1 MFRLLL
7 KVLLV
12 LAVLALVV
20 DRGADYV
27 AEQAAAGELQR
38 SQGLEREPDV
48 SITGFPFLNQFAS
61 GRYERVIVTADDV
74 RVGTSDTSL
83 TIAKVRLDFRS
94 VTASRDFT
102 RFSAESATAHATVGY
117 PALSKTLGI
126 EIRYGGDGRITASKE
141 FTVLGQ
147 SVRPTIT
154 VEPEVASDALTF
166 AGSQIGGGQNLPAQV
181 SAALREIFGAD
192 LSLEDL
198 PFDVKVKAV
207 KVTPTGLDLTLAGKD
222 LSYQPAR

>member
-1 MFRLLL
+1 MFRLL

-12 LAVLALVV
+12 LAVVALVV

-61 GRYERVIVTADDV
+61 GRYERVIVTAEDV
-74 RVGTSDTSL
+74 RVGTADTSL
-83 TIAKVRLDFRS
+83 TIKKVRLDFRG

-102 RFSAESATAHATVGY
+102 RFRAKSATAHATVGY
-117 PALSKTLGI
+117 PELSRTLGI
-126 EIRYGGDGRITASKE
+126 KVSYGGDGRITASKE

-147 SVRPTIT
+147 TLRPTVT
-154 VEPEVASDALTF
+154 VEPKVASDALTF
-166 AGSQIGGGQNLPAQV
+166 AGSQIGGGQNLPAEV

-198 PFDVKVKAV
+198 PFDVKVTGV
-207 KVTPTGLDLTLAGKD
+207 KVTRTGLDLILAGKD
-222 LSYQPAR
+222 LSYRPPR

>member
-1 MFRLLL
+1 VFRLL

-12 LAVLALVV
+12 LAVVALVV

-61 GRYERVIVTADDV
+61 GRYERVIVTAEDV
-74 RVGTSDTSL
+74 RVGTADTSL
-83 TIAKVRLDFRS
+83 TIKKVRLDFRG

-102 RFSAESATAHATVGY
+102 RFRAKSATAHATVGY
-117 PALSKTLGI
+117 PELSRTLGI
-126 EIRYGGDGRITASKE
+126 KVSYGGDGRITASKE

-147 SVRPTIT
+147 TLRPTVT
-154 VEPEVASDALTF
+154 VEPKVASDALTF
-166 AGSQIGGGQNLPAQV
+166 AGSQIGGGQNLPAEV

-198 PFDVKVKAV
+198 PFDVKVTGV
-207 KVTPTGLDLTLAGKD
+207 KVTRTGLDLILAGKD
-222 LSYQPAR
+222 LSYRPPR

>member
-1 MFRLLL
+1 MFRLL
-7 KVLLV
+7 KVMLV
-12 LAVLALVV
+12 LAVVALVV

-61 GRYERVIVTADDV
+61 GRYERVIVTAEDV
-74 RVGTSDTSL
+74 RVGTADTSL
-83 TIAKVRLDFRS
+83 TIKKVRLDIRG

-102 RFSAESATAHATVGY
+102 RFRAKSATAHATVGY
-117 PALSKTLGI
+117 PALSRTLGI
-126 EIRYGGDGRITASKE
+126 KVSYGGDGRITASKE

-147 SVRPTIT
+147 TLRPTVT
-154 VEPEVASDALTF
+154 VEPKVASDALTF
-166 AGSQIGGGQNLPAQV
+166 AGSQIGGGQNLPAEV
-181 SAALREIFGAD
+181 SAALREIFGTD

-198 PFDVKVKAV
+198 PFDVKVTGV
-207 KVTPTGLDLTLAGKD
+207 KVTRTGLDLILAGKD
-222 LSYQPAR
+222 LSYRPPR

>member
-1 MFRLLL
+1 MFRLL

-61 GRYERVIVTADDV
+61 GRYEHVIVTADDV
-74 RVGTSDTSL
+74 RVGTADTSL
-83 TIAKVRLDFRS
+83 TIANVRLDFRG

-102 RFSAESATAHATVGY
+102 SFRAESATAHATIGY
-117 PALSKTLGI
+117 PALSRTLGI
-126 EIRYGGDGRITASKE
+126 KVRFGGDGRITASRE

-147 SVRPTIT
+147 TVRPTIT
-154 VEPEVASDALTF
+154 VEPRVASDALTF
-166 AGSQIGGGQNLPAQV
+166 AGSQIGGGQNLPANI
-181 SAALREIFGAD
+181 SAALREIFGVD

-198 PFDVKVKAV
+198 PFDVKVTAV
-207 KVTPTGLDLTLAGKD
+207 KVTRTGLDLILAGKD
-222 LSYQPAR
+222 LSYRPPR

>member
-1 MFRLLL
+1 MFRLL

-12 LAVLALVV
+12 LAVVALVV

-61 GRYERVIVTADDV
+61 GRYERVIVTAEDV
-74 RVGTSDTSL
+74 RVGTADTSL
-83 TIAKVRLDFRS
+83 TIKKVRLDFRG

-102 RFSAESATAHATVGY
+102 RFRAKSATAHATVGY
-117 PALSKTLGI
+117 PALSRTLGI
-126 EIRYGGDGRITASKE
+126 KVSYGGDGRITASKE
-141 FTVLGQ
+141 FTVLGRTL
-147 SVRPTIT
+147 RPTVT
-154 VEPEVASDALTF
+154 VEPKVASDALTF
-166 AGSQIGGGQNLPAQV
+166 AGSQIGGGQNLPAEV

-198 PFDVKVKAV
+198 PFDVKVTAV
-207 KVTPTGLDLTLAGKD
+207 KVTRTGLDLILAGKD
-222 LSYQPAR
+222 LSYRPPR

>member
-1 MFRLLL
+1 MFRLL

-20 DRGADYV
+20 DRGADYL

-61 GRYERVIVTADDV
+61 GQYKRVIVTADDV
-74 RVGTSDTSL
+74 RVGTADTSL
-83 TIAKVRLDFRS
+83 TIAKVRLDFRR

-102 RFSAESATAHATVGY
+102 SFRAKSATAHATVGY
-117 PALSKTLGI
+117 PALSRTLGI
-126 EIRYGGDGRITASKE
+126 KVRYGGDGRITASKE
-141 FTVLGQ
+141 FTVLGRTL
-147 SVRPTIT
+147 RPTVT
-154 VEPEVASDALTF
+154 VEPKVASDALTF
-166 AGSQIGGGQNLPAQV
+166 AGSQIGGGQNLPAEV

-198 PFDVKVKAV
+198 PFDVNVTAV
-207 KVTPTGLDLTLAGKD
+207 KVTRTGLDLVLTGKD
-222 LSYQPAR
+222 LSYQPPR

>member
-1 MFRLLL
+1 VFRLL

-12 LAVLALVV
+12 LAVVALVV

-61 GRYERVIVTADDV
+61 GRYERVIVTAEDV
-74 RVGTSDTSL
+74 RVGTADTSL
-83 TIAKVRLDFRS
+83 TIKKVRLDFRG

-102 RFSAESATAHATVGY
+102 RFRAKSATAHATVGY
-117 PALSKTLGI
+117 PALSRTLGI
-126 EIRYGGDGRITASKE
+126 KVSYGGDGRITASKE

-147 SVRPTIT
+147 SLRPTVT
-154 VEPEVASDALTF
+154 VEPKVASDALTF
-166 AGSQIGGGQNLPAQV
+166 AGSQIGGGQNLPAEV

-198 PFDVKVKAV
+198 PFDVKVTAV
-207 KVTPTGLDLTLAGKD
+207 KVTRNGLDLIMAGKD
-222 LSYQPAR
+222 LSYRPPR

>member
-1 MFRLLL
+1 MFRLL
-7 KVLLV
+7 KFLLV

-61 GRYERVIVTADDV
+61 GRYERVIVTAEDV
-74 RVGTSDTSL
+74 RVGTADTSL
-83 TIAKVRLDFRS
+83 TIKKVRLDFRG

-102 RFSAESATAHATVGY
+102 RFRAKSATAHATVGY
-117 PALSKTLGI
+117 PELSRTLGI
-126 EIRYGGDGRITASKE
+126 KVSYGGDGRITASKE

-147 SVRPTIT
+147 TLRPTVT
-154 VEPEVASDALTF
+154 VEPKVASDALTF
-166 AGSQIGGGQNLPAQV
+166 AGSQIGGGQNLPAEV

-198 PFDVKVKAV
+198 PFDVKVTGV
-207 KVTPTGLDLTLAGKD
+207 KVTRTGLDLILAGKD
-222 LSYQPAR
+222 LSYRPPR

>member
-1 MFRLLL
+1 M
-7 KVLLV
+7 
-12 LAVLALVV
+12 
-20 DRGADYV
+20 

-61 GRYERVIVTADDV
+61 GRYERVIVTAEDV
-74 RVGTSDTSL
+74 RVGTADTSL
-83 TIAKVRLDFRS
+83 TIKKVRLDFRG

-102 RFSAESATAHATVGY
+102 RFRAKSATAHATVGY
-117 PALSKTLGI
+117 PALSRTLGI
-126 EIRYGGDGRITASKE
+126 KVSYGGDGRITASKE

-147 SVRPTIT
+147 TLRPTVT
-154 VEPEVASDALTF
+154 VEPKVASDALTF
-166 AGSQIGGGQNLPAQV
+166 AGSQIGGGQNLPAEV

-198 PFDVKVKAV
+198 PFDVKVTAV
-207 KVTPTGLDLTLAGKD
+207 KVTRTGLDLILAGKD
-222 LSYQPAR
+222 LSYRPPR

>member
-1 MFRLLL
+1 VFRLL

-12 LAVLALVV
+12 LAVVALVV

-61 GRYERVIVTADDV
+61 GRYERVIVTAEDV
-74 RVGTSDTSL
+74 RVGTADTSL
-83 TIAKVRLDFRS
+83 TIKKVRLDFRG

-102 RFSAESATAHATVGY
+102 RFRAKSATAHATVGY
-117 PALSKTLGI
+117 PALSRTLGI
-126 EIRYGGDGRITASKE
+126 KVSYGGDGRITASKE

-147 SVRPTIT
+147 SLRPTVT
-154 VEPEVASDALTF
+154 VEPKVASDALTF
-166 AGSQIGGGQNLPAQV
+166 AGSQIGGGQNLPAEV

-198 PFDVKVKAV
+198 PFDVKVTAV
-207 KVTPTGLDLTLAGKD
+207 KVTRNGLDLILAGKD
-222 LSYQPAR
+222 LSYRPPR

>member
-1 MFRLLL
+1 MFRLL

-12 LAVLALVV
+12 LAVVALVV

-61 GRYERVIVTADDV
+61 GRYERVIVTAEDV
-74 RVGTSDTSL
+74 RVGTADTSL
-83 TIAKVRLDFRS
+83 TIKKVRLDFRG

-102 RFSAESATAHATVGY
+102 RFRAKSATAHATVGY
-117 PALSKTLGI
+117 PALSRTLGI
-126 EIRYGGDGRITASKE
+126 KVSYGGDGRITASKE

-147 SVRPTIT
+147 SLRPTVT
-154 VEPEVASDALTF
+154 VEPKVASDALTF
-166 AGSQIGGGQNLPAQV
+166 AGSQIGGGQNLPAEV

-198 PFDVKVKAV
+198 PFDVKVTAV
-207 KVTPTGLDLTLAGKD
+207 KVTRNGLDLILAGKD
-222 LSYQPAR
+222 LSYRPPR

>member
-1 MFRLLL
+1 MFRLL
-7 KVLLV
+7 KVMLV
-12 LAVLALVV
+12 LAVVALVV

-61 GRYERVIVTADDV
+61 GRYERVIVTAEDV
-74 RVGTSDTSL
+74 RVGTADTSL
-83 TIAKVRLDFRS
+83 TIKKVRLDFRG

-102 RFSAESATAHATVGY
+102 RFRAKSATAHATVGY
-117 PALSKTLGI
+117 PELSRTLGI
-126 EIRYGGDGRITASKE
+126 KVSYGGDGRITASKE

-147 SVRPTIT
+147 TLRPTVT
-154 VEPEVASDALTF
+154 VEPKVASDALTF
-166 AGSQIGGGQNLPAQV
+166 AGSQIGGGQNLPAEV

-198 PFDVKVKAV
+198 PFDVKVTGV
-207 KVTPTGLDLTLAGKD
+207 KVTRTGLDLILAGKD
-222 LSYQPAR
+222 LSYRPPR